1 MKLEEFLAQL
11 TAAPGVSGYE
21 GLMADLVGQAF
32 SPYVDEIRRDNLTNL
47 ITLKK
52 GTGGKR
58 PAIMLA
64 AHMDE
69 IGLMV
74 LKIEEKGFLRITGVG
89 GIDERTL
96 LAQEVT
102 VHGKK
107 PLAGIIGAKP
117 PHLQKPEERK
127 KSVKMEDLYVD
138 CGLSAEQIGELVRVG
153 DLITINRDYVSL
165 QKPRAAAKAMDDR
178 AGVALILEVFKEL
191 QYLKHTVDVYGV
203 ATAQEEVGSRGAFT
217 STYGVMPDLG
227 IAIDVGHG
235 HMPDILSKENTL
247 DLGSGSGIGLGPH
260 VHPKIYRRLTELAD
274 QLHIPYQIE
283 PSPSPGGTDAY
294 AMQITQGGVP
304 TALISI
310 PLRYMHTSVETLD
323 LEDVRS
329 GARLLANFIARID
342 HQFVEGL
349 KCF

>member
-1 MKLEEFLAQL
+1 MKLENFLAQI
-11 TAAPGVSGYE
+11 TEAPGVSGYE
-21 GLMADLVGQAF
+21 GQMGELVGQVF
-32 SPYVDEIRRDNLTNL
+32 SPYVDEIRRDNLQNL
-47 ITLKK
+47 IAFKK
-52 GTGGKR
+52 GSGEKP

-74 LKIEEKGFLRITGVG
+74 LKIEEKGFLRVTSVG

-107 PLAGIIGAKP
+107 PLTGIIGAKP
-117 PHLQKPEERK
+117 PHLQKPDERK

-138 CGLSAEQIGELVRVG
+138 CGLSSEQISDLVRVG
-153 DLITINRDYVSL
+153 DLITINRDYAAL
-165 QKPRAAAKAMDDR
+165 HKTRAAAKAMDDR
-178 AGVALILEVFKEL
+178 AGVALILEVLKEL
-191 QYLKHTVDVYGV
+191 QYLKHAVDVYGV
-203 ATAQEEVGSRGAFT
+203 ATVQEEVGMRGAFT
-217 STYGVMPDLG
+217 STYGIMPDLG

-235 HMPDILSKENTL
+235 HIPDILSKENTL
-247 DLGSGSGIGLGPH
+247 ELGSGSGIALGPQ
-260 VHPKIYRRLTELAD
+260 VHPKIQKKLTEIAEELN
-274 QLHIPYQIE
+274 IPYQLE
-283 PSPSPGGTDAY
+283 PATHPGGTDAY

-323 LEDVRS
+323 LEDIKS

-342 HQFVEGL
+342 HEFVEGL